1 MDSATVSTQGLQSP
15 RPPQAEEEA
24 QGQVRGLGT
33 SLCGYKQHQ
42 EGQVGKVMGGS
53 PGNSQG
59 EKTAFWR
66 RWRADTRRQLGRGW
80 APVCRRDAVGTE
92 TAGS

>member
-1 MDSATVSTQGLQSP
+1 M
-15 RPPQAEEEA
+15 
-24 QGQVRGLGT
+24 RGLGT

-59 EKTAFWR
+59 GEDGLLEKVE
-66 RWRADTRRQLGRGW
+66 ADTRRQLVRGW

-92 TAGS
+92 TARELIERRTRRDGGMNRGPEQ